1 MIAAYCQK
9 QVFAP
14 MTFTGYCDSAVV
26 EAWFEVFLIPE
37 LKPNQVVIL
46 DNASFHRKAIL
57 QDLLEKAQCKLLALP
72 PYSPDLNK
80 IEHLWYRIKTLVSH
94 NHDTDIDFHS
104 KVNQAF
110 CSL

>member
-1 MIAAYCQK
+1 MLLSK
-9 QVFAP
+9 R
-14 MTFTGYCDSAVV
+14 G
-26 EAWFEVFLIPE
+26 FEVFLIPE

-46 DNASFHRKAIL
+46 DNASFHRKAKL
-57 QDLLEKAQCKLLALP
+57 KKLLKKAQCRLLALP

-80 IEHLWYRIKTLVSH
+80 IEQLWHRIKTLVSH
-94 NHDTDIDFHS
+94 NLETIDFHS